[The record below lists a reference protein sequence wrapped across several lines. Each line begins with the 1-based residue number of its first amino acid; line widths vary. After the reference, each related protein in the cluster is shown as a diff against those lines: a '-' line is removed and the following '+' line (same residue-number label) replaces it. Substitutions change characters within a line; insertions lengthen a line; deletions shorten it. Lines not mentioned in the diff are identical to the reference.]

1 MHARR
6 TTALLALTLGTLAS
20 LATGGTATYAATPA
34 TLGPDAPEGAAPA
47 IVWSA
52 GSTVHL
58 EDGTSFALPSD
69 PYDTVLDV
77 ATVGDR
83 VAVTRYDDSV
93 VRGAVRLSLFDRDGT
108 QAGWTGLGREA
119 TGELVTNDAGTVLAV
134 VQHGRLSL
142 VEDGGGTWS
151 RHALPAD
158 RGLQLGAVTGDDCQV
173 GCRTYVDG
181 VEGSYR
187 LDSADGAITRLR
199 APLQVADALATPE
212 GDLVLGLHS
221 FDEETAT
228 ARAGVTDD
236 GGALWSQGD
245 HGVRSW
251 SPDGALVLGVDAWAD
266 GAGSGT
272 LAFLDSATG
281 TALRE
286 LTTAGG
292 WWVGD
297 TAWEDAEHAIVE
309 LYDGDETSVLLRV
322 GTDGSVERVSGET
335 SDPRLGS

>member
-6 TTALLALTLGTLAS
+6 TTALLTLTLAALAV
-20 LATGGTATYAATPA
+20 GGTTTYAATPA

-47 IVWSA
+47 IVWSE

-58 EDGTSFALPSD
+58 EDGSSFTLPED
-69 PYDTVLDV
+69 GYDTVLDV
-77 ATVGDR
+77 AAVGDR
-83 VAVTRYDDSV
+83 IAVTRYDDSV
-93 VRGAVRLSLFDRDGT
+93 VRGAVRLSLLDRDGT
-108 QAGWTGLGREA
+108 QAGWTNLGPEA
-119 TGELVTNDAGTVLAV
+119 TGDLETNDAGTVLAV
-134 VQHGRLSL
+134 VQRGRLAL

-151 RHALPAD
+151 RHALPVD

-173 GCRTYVDG
+173 GCRVYLDG
-181 VEGSYR
+181 VVGAYR
-187 LDSADGAITRLR
+187 LDSADGATTRLR
-199 APLQVADALATPE
+199 APLQVADALATPQ

-221 FDEETAT
+221 ADEETAT

-251 SPDGALVLGVDAWAD
+251 SPDGALVLGADAWAD

-281 TALRE
+281 SAVRE
-286 LTTAGG
+286 LATTDD

-322 GTDGSVERVSGET
+322 GTDGTVERVSGAT

>member
-6 TTALLALTLGTLAS
+6 TTALLTLTLAALAV
-20 LATGGTATYAATPA
+20 GGTATGATGATAA
-34 TLGPDAPEGAAPA
+34 LDPDAPEGAAPA
-47 IVWSA
+47 IVWSE

-69 PYDTVLDV
+69 PYATVLAV

-83 VAVTRYDDSV
+83 IAVTRYDDSV

-108 QAGWTGLGREA
+108 EAGWTGLGREA

-134 VQHGRLSL
+134 VQRGRLSL
-142 VEDGGGTWS
+142 VEDGGSTWS

-173 GCRTYVDG
+173 GCRVYTDG

-187 LDSADGAITRLR
+187 LDTVDGATTRLR

-228 ARAGVTDD
+228 ATAGVTDD

-281 TALRE
+281 TSVHE
-286 LTTAGG
+286 LATTDD
-292 WWVGD
+292 WSVGD

-309 LYDGDETSVLLRV
+309 LYDGDDTSVLLRV
-322 GTDGSVERVSGET
+322 GTDGSVERVSGGS
-335 SDPRLGS
+335 SDPRLES